1 MVQNSKVIKSA
12 PWHEFGTLLAPK
24 ALTCSPDSMIMSSL
38 FLHRLNPWIALTIAS
53 ACLVLLPACNG
64 SKAFVKRA
72 MNMEEV
78 GMMEQ
83 AASFYQM
90 AVSKNPNNTDALAG
104 LQRSGQW
111 VLNQY
116 LEEFDQARLAQDR
129 GRAVS
134 AYETAE
140 DYYQKIERYGIRL
153 LFLESAQAAYV
164 LVKNAHLDDL
174 YEQGIT
180 ALEEARF
187 QKAQE
192 AFDEIG
198 TLDPNYKDAAA
209 LGLIAY
215 CEPRYLS
222 GVQSMDDKK
231 WRNAHDQ
238 LKAVVDRDAQYK
250 DAQTLL
256 NEALEKG
263 RFAIALV
270 GFENGSDRAGMD
282 TKFRSYVQQALLE
295 SSDPFLMLVDRENQ
309 DLMLQEQQMAL
320 SGMVD
325 GSSAVGVG
333 SIQGA
338 KAILRGTVVS
348 CDIQTS
354 SLQKQDKAGFESYQV
369 EKVNEDGKKVYET
382 KFRPVIYQEYS
393 RSRTASVTFQVSL
406 VSLETGTTECSEMI
420 FKSETD
426 YIDYIRFNGNVKNL
440 FPASISGNVNRSG
453 KNGLISKMQARSELI
468 AESILID
475 NATRASSSDVR
486 RIIENKLKVL
496 IP

>member
-1 MVQNSKVIKSA
+1 MHRMAFQQMNFWIAVAIA
-12 PWHEFGTLLAPK
+12 A
-24 ALTCSPDSMIMSSL
+24 SSL
-38 FLHRLNPWIALTIAS
+38 L
-53 ACLVLLPACNG
+53 LLPGCNG
-64 SKAFVKRA
+64 SKAFVKRGLK
-72 MNMEEV
+72 MEEV
-78 GMMEQ
+78 GMMDQ
-83 AASFYQM
+83 AANFYQM
-90 AVSKNPNNTDALAG
+90 AVTKNPNNTDALAG

-111 VLNQY
+111 VLNKH
-116 LEEFDQARLAQDR
+116 LETFDQARLAQDR
-129 GRAVS
+129 ARAVQAFEEAE
-134 AYETAE
+134 AYHA
-140 DYYQKIERYGIRL
+140 KIEKLGIRL

-174 YEQGIT
+174 YQQGIV
-180 ALEEARF
+180 ALEDAQF
-187 QKAQE
+187 QQAQE
-192 AFDEIG
+192 AFDEIVR
-198 TLDPNYKDAAA
+198 LDPDYKDAAA
-209 LGLIAY
+209 LGLTAF
-215 CEPRYLS
+215 CEPRYLI

-238 LKAVVDRDAQYK
+238 LQAVTDRDPNYK
-250 DAQTLL
+250 DAGSLL

-263 RFAIALV
+263 RFAVALV
-270 GFENGSDRAGMD
+270 GFENGSDRSGME

-320 SGMVD
+320 SGVVD
-325 GSSAVGVG
+325 GNSAVDVG

-348 CDIQTS
+348 CDVQTT
-354 SLQKQDKAGFESYQV
+354 SLQKQDKTGFESYQV

-406 VSLETGTTECSEMI
+406 ISLETGTTECSEMI
-420 FKSETD
+420 YKTETD
-426 YIDYIRFNGNVKNL
+426 YIEYVRFNGNAKNL
-440 FPASISGNVNRSG
+440 FPASIGGNVNRSG
-453 KNGLISKMQARSELI
+453 RNGLMSKMQARSELI

-486 RIIENKLKVL
+486 RIIENKLKAL